1 MKVVLAVHSSEVGA
15 KTYVCISVMNNLD
28 WASDIDNQG
37 SAQQE
42 VYFYMNSGHEQS
54 EKHCRPEESFSL
66 TFF

>member
-1 MKVVLAVHSSEVGA
+1 MKPPLAVHSSEVGA
-15 KTYVCISVMNNLD
+15 STYICIFVMNSLD

-37 SAQQE
+37 SVQQE

-54 EKHCRPEESFSL
+54 EKRRRLSESFSL